1 MVQARRERADLGIW
15 QNVTLFASALAS
27 LYGERDV
34 LGAKI
39 AARQLLWRGHSSRRT
54 AEEQA
59 AQHFW
64 PTSITDRA
72 PHNTMVRALE
82 IL

>member
-1 MVQARRERADLGIW
+1 M
-15 QNVTLFASALAS
+15 
-27 LYGERDV
+27 YGERDV

-39 AARQLLWRGHSSRRT
+39 AARQLLLWRGHSRRT

-72 PHNTMVRALE
+72 PHNTRYGVMVRALE